1 MDVMPDNFNTRLRQI
16 LLLALIIGMGV
27 LLTSTLYVFL
37 PGLLGGVTL
46 YILTRKYYFSLTA
59 GRKWSKWFTALLFII
74 VLVVGIAIPFY
85 LAIMVISPKVGWLI
99 DNQKAATDILESISQ
114 KFKHYTGRELWSE
127 ANAESI
133 TRQLFS
139 WAPSLL
145 NSTANV
151 LSNVGFTFF
160 LLYYFL
166 CSGIEME
173 KYLSSMIPLSPENI
187 KQLAVETDNMVKA
200 TALGI
205 PLVSLAHGIVAG
217 IGYLIL
223 GIKGWLLL
231 SFLTAVFA
239 YLPIVGIMVIWVPMV
254 IYLYSAGQVVQAT
267 GLLIYSIVIT
277 GNVDYITRLGLL
289 KKLGNIHPIVTV
301 FGVIVGLKLFGFMG
315 LVFGPLLISYFVL
328 LIRIYSKEFHPNQQA

>member
-1 MDVMPDNFNTRLRQI
+1 MPDSFNTRLRQI
-16 LLLALIIGMGV
+16 LLLALIIGVGV
-27 LLTSTLYVFL
+27 LLISTLYVFL

-59 GRKWSKWFTALLFII
+59 ARKWSKWFTALLFII
-74 VLVVGIAIPFY
+74 MLIVGIAIPLY
-85 LAIMVISPKVGWLI
+85 LAVMVISPKIGWII
-99 DNQKAATDILESISQ
+99 DNQKAVTDILESISQ
-114 KFKHYTGRELWSE
+114 KFKHYTGRELWSDT
-127 ANAESI
+127 NAESVV
-133 TRQLFS
+133 RQLFS

-166 CSGIEME
+166 CSGKEME
-173 KYLSSMIPLSPENI
+173 KYLRSMIPLSAESI
-187 KQLAVETDNMVKA
+187 KQLAIETDNMVKA

-223 GIKGWLLL
+223 GVKGWLLL
-231 SFLTAVFA
+231 AFLTAVFA
-239 YLPIVGIMVIWVPMV
+239 YLPIVGIMVVWVPMV
-254 IYLYSAGQVVQAT
+254 IYLYSTGQVFQAT
-267 GLLIYSIVIT
+267 GLLIYSIIVT

-315 LVFGPLLISYFVL
+315 LIFGPLLISYFVL
-328 LIRIYSKEFHPNQQA
+328 LIRIYTKEFQSNRQP

>member
-1 MDVMPDNFNTRLRQI
+1 MPDNFNTRLRQI
-16 LLLALIIGMGV
+16 LLLALIIGTGV
-27 LLTSTLYVFL
+27 LLISTLYVFL

-46 YILTRKYYFSLTA
+46 YILTRKYYFTLTVA
-59 GRKWSKWFTALLFII
+59 RKWSKWFTALLFII
-74 VLVVGIAIPFY
+74 VLIVGIAAPLY
-85 LAIMVISPKVGWLI
+85 LTVIVISPKVSWLI
-99 DNQKAATDILESISQ
+99 DNQKSVADILESISQ

-127 ANAESI
+127 ANAQSMV
-133 TRQLFS
+133 RQLFS

-151 LSNVGFTFF
+151 LSNIGFTFF

-166 CSGIEME
+166 CGGIQME
-173 KYLSSMIPLSPENI
+173 KYLRSMIPLKPENI

-223 GIKGWLLL
+223 GIKAWLILA
-231 SFLTAVFA
+231 FLTAVFA
-239 YLPIVGIMVIWVPMV
+239 YLPIVGIMIVWVPTV
-254 IYLYSAGQVVQAT
+254 IYLYSAGQVFQAT
-267 GLLIYSIVIT
+267 GLLIYSIVVT

-289 KKLGNIHPIVTV
+289 KKLGDIHPIVTV

-315 LVFGPLLISYFVL
+315 LIFGPLLISYFVL
-328 LIRIYSKEFHPNQQA
+328 LIKIYTKEFQSNPLP